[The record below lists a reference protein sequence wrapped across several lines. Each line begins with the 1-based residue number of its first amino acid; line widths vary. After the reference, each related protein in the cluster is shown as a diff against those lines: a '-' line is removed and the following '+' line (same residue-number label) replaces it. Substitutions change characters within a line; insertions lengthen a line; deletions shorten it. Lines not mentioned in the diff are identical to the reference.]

1 MDIFY
6 SIKRLIYSLYQKGL
20 IFLLYISCLVNIPLL
35 AAVILKISLYKNKK
49 IREKKNKKKAV
60 IIVKSGGVADVES
73 AFHNK
78 ISNVEIFFF
87 NRKFLIFIL
96 EFFLKKKI
104 YDIEL
109 FLKKNRDSKSYYDY
123 EKFMSQTIRYFKILL
138 GNFSFF
144 SFNFIYHDEYVLHKI
159 CKLNQI
165 NFNIIYKEGIH
176 TKIQSIV
183 KFDLFK
189 RVIKELPLKINKLFC
204 YNKNIYTLLLKN
216 KLVIKKQIILGG
228 CSRSYFSYLI
238 KKKKDKNKNILF
250 YFIDAN
256 AGKPDIF
263 FKYIKKDKKIIN
275 TSKLVDFKKINLEI
289 LIILNKLS
297 YKYENINF
305 SIKSKTGHSSKILQ
319 KLSIRY
325 PNSRLKFYFGGD
337 GYALLKENN
346 FVIGLNSTAILEA
359 FVANKECAVPIFHNL
374 HKRKFEDYFH
384 YYNKDMLVLNKDMLK
399 NKIVSF
405 IEDNKNYTKNNNI
418 MDKMIKQTMGNI
430 LETPK
435 KLKKFIENN

>member
-138 GNFSFF
+138 GNRP
-144 SFNFIYHDEYVLHKI
+144 VM
-159 CKLNQI
+159 
-165 NFNIIYKEGIH
+165 
-176 TKIQSIV
+176 V
-183 KFDLFK
+183 V
-189 RVIKELPLKINKLFC
+189 R
-204 YNKNIYTLLLKN
+204 
-216 KLVIKKQIILGG
+216 
-228 CSRSYFSYLI
+228 
-238 KKKKDKNKNILF
+238 
-250 YFIDAN
+250 
-256 AGKPDIF
+256 
-263 FKYIKKDKKIIN
+263 
-275 TSKLVDFKKINLEI
+275 
-289 LIILNKLS
+289 
-297 YKYENINF
+297 
-305 SIKSKTGHSSKILQ
+305 
-319 KLSIRY
+319 
-325 PNSRLKFYFGGD
+325 
-337 GYALLKENN
+337 
-346 FVIGLNSTAILEA
+346 
-359 FVANKECAVPIFHNL
+359 
-374 HKRKFEDYFH
+374 
-384 YYNKDMLVLNKDMLK
+384 
-399 NKIVSF
+399 
-405 IEDNKNYTKNNNI
+405 
-418 MDKMIKQTMGNI
+418 
-430 LETPK
+430 
-435 KLKKFIENN
+435 